1 MISKFKNLSIGKK
14 LVIIEAVMILLSLAA
29 FTLFVTRYTSSIIE
43 KSTVAEL
50 KNQVTLVKDAIEVYS
65 NTVSK
70 STEDI
75 SNVFVSYFPEK
86 ITLDRSRSVAVG
98 DQGAP
103 ALLHGR
109 TLLNGNYEIID
120 RFTRMTGAVAT
131 VFARKG
137 DDFVRITTSVKK
149 EDGSRAVGT
158 LLGKQH
164 PGYGK
169 LMGGEPY
176 FGQATLFGKMYSTRY
191 VP

>member
-86 ITLDRSRSVAVG
+86 ITLDRSRTVTVG
-98 DQGAP
+98 DQWTPRFCMAGP
-103 ALLHGR
+103 SS
-109 TLLNGNYEIID
+109 TEI
-120 RFTRMTGAVAT
+120 TR
-131 VFARKG
+131 
-137 DDFVRITTSVKK
+137 S
-149 EDGSRAVGT
+149 
-158 LLGKQH
+158 
-164 PGYGK
+164 
-169 LMGGEPY
+169 
-176 FGQATLFGKMYSTRY
+176 STA
-191 VP
+191 